1 MSMYEGLNSITKL
14 YAGYCK
20 IVRGTDR
27 FESVPFN
34 TATIVTDTKVI
45 SVHGHIDKLTTIKV
59 ELELPGNKKVHE
71 SITAAGV
78 FPHVFDSITL
88 VDADCSVTLEGL
100 MIETVGVF
108 NTSEYPRRDQRGWR
122 ITGSE
127 YSVKGLARHMIRNY

>member
-1 MSMYEGLNSITKL
+1 MYEGLNSITKL

-45 SVHGHIDKLTTIKV
+45 SVHGHIDKLTVISV

-71 SITAAGV
+71 SIASAGV

-88 VDADCSVTLEGL
+88 VDADCSVTIEELMLES
-100 MIETVGVF
+100 VSVV
-108 NTSEYPRRDQRGWR
+108 NTSEPPGRGHKGWK

-127 YSVKGLARHMIRNY
+127 YLVKGLAKHMIRNY